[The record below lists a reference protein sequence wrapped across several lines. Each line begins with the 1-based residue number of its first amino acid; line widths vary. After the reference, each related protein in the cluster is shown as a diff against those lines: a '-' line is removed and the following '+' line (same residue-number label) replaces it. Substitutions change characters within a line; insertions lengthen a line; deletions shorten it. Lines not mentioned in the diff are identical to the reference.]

1 MRLASKLCAHT
12 LRLGLELDLSRQQ
25 VTSIKE
31 QHRASPPEDAAFYV
45 LDVRVL
51 WSLFRCENDVIH
63 GGRRFNNSVQYDP
76 TDSHCSLNLT
86 ATTLSCRLPSCTP
99 VMKA

>member
-1 MRLASKLCAHT
+1 MMESFGFSNFKHKALMRLASKLCAHT

-45 LDVRVL
+45 LDVRACGHVL
-51 WSLFRCENDVIH
+51 V
-63 GGRRFNNSVQYDP
+63 
-76 TDSHCSLNLT
+76 
-86 ATTLSCRLPSCTP
+86 
-99 VMKA
+99 